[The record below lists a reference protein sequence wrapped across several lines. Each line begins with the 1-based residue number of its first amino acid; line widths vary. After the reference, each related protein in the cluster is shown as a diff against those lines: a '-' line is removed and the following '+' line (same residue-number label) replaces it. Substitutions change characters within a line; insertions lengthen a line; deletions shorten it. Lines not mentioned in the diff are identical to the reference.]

1 MAYSLWLIAGDE
13 KLITAFEKAIVV
25 TQDNP
30 STNQPR
36 RSDRA
41 IAVEKWIK
49 TFLHCAP
56 FGVLATFNEE
66 QPFVHVNLFVYDEV
80 AHAIY
85 LHTGVEGCAKT
96 SVKAGKRVCFSV
108 GEMGRILPADTT
120 VAFGVEYA
128 NVIVVGRASNIMGI
142 DEMHRALQLLLDKY
156 APHMCP
162 GQDYEPI
169 TVEEVRHTRILRIQ
183 IDSWCGRKNEALADF
198 PRAYHYVDH
207 PMLPSNY
214 WRRNDE
220 V

>member
-1 MAYSLWLIAGDE
+1 MTKNGLSSPI
-13 KLITAFEKAIVV
+13 
-25 TQDNP
+25 
-30 STNQPR
+30 SQPR
-36 RSDRA
+36 HSDRVA
-41 IAVEKWIK
+41 AAERWIK

-56 FGVLATFNEE
+56 FGILATVNDGK
-66 QPFVHVNLFVYDEV
+66 PFIHINMFVYDEA

-85 LHTGVEGCAKT
+85 LHTAIEGHART
-96 SVKAGKRVCFSV
+96 NAEIDQQVCFTV
-108 GEMGRILPADTT
+108 GEMGRILPADTAL
-120 VAFGVEYA
+120 AFGVEYA
-128 NVIVVGRASNIMGI
+128 SVMVFGRASII
-142 DEMHRALQLLLDKY
+142 EDVDQAHRALQLLINKY

-169 TVEEVRHTRILRIQ
+169 TVEAIRHTRILRIQ

-198 PRAYHYVDH
+198 PRAYHYVDQ